1 MGFSELSM
9 SDPRAPVSSTA
20 SRITTRTIQEMKNAG
35 EPIACLTAYDFL
47 LARMLDE
54 AGIDIIL
61 VGDSLS
67 NVFQGNATTLPV
79 TLDEMIYH
87 TKIVSK
93 VTRRAMVVTDLPF
106 MTYQVTV
113 EEAFRNAG
121 RIMKETNALGVKVEG
136 GQRVAKVVEKV
147 SGEGIPIIGHIGLM
161 PQSILKYGGY
171 RPRGTSEDEARELI
185 DDALALQEAGAFAIV
200 LEKIPARL
208 AQEITERLQIPTIGI
223 GAGPHC
229 SGQIL
234 VTQDML
240 GLFED
245 FRPRFVRRY
254 ARLSEDIEKAFK
266 QYIDDVKKGE
276 FPNESESY

>member
-1 MGFSELSM
+1 M
-9 SDPRAPVSSTA
+9 SQTPTALPR
-20 SRITTRTIQEMKNAG
+20 RITTRTIQEMKDRG
-35 EPIACLTAYDFL
+35 QRIACLTAYDFIF
-47 LARMLDE
+47 ARMLDE

-61 VGDSLS
+61 VGDSVS

-87 TKIVSK
+87 TKAVSR
-93 VTRRAMVVTDLPF
+93 VARRALVITDLPF
-106 MTYQVTV
+106 MTYQVTT

-121 RIMKETNALGVKVEG
+121 RIMKETDALGVKVEG
-136 GQRVAKVVEKV
+136 GRRVANVVEKI
-147 SGEGIPIIGHIGLM
+147 SGEGIPIMGHIGLM

-171 RPRGTSEDEARELI
+171 RPRGETEEEANEIL
-185 DDALALQEAGAFAIV
+185 DDAMVLQEAGAFAVV
-200 LEKIPARL
+200 LEKIPAEL
-208 AQEITERLQIPTIGI
+208 AQRVTERLRIPTIGI

-234 VTQDML
+234 VTHDML

-254 ARLSEDIEKAFK
+254 ASLSDIISTAFK
-266 QYIDDVKKGE
+266 HYIQDVKSGS
-276 FPNESESY
+276 FPNETESY

>member
-1 MGFSELSM
+1 M

>member
-1 MGFSELSM
+1 M
-9 SDPRAPVSSTA
+9 SDNRAPVSSSA
-20 SRITTRTIQEMKNAG
+20 NRITTRTIQEMKDAG

-54 AGIDIIL
+54 VGLDIIL

-87 TKIVSK
+87 TKIVSN
-93 VTRRAMVVTDLPF
+93 VTRRAMVITDLPF

-136 GQRVAKVVEKV
+136 GKRVAKVVEKV
-147 SGEGIPIIGHIGLM
+147 SGEGIPIVGHIGLM

-171 RPRGTSEDEARELI
+171 RPRGTSAEEANELI
-185 DDALALQEAGAFAIV
+185 EDALALQEAGAFAIV
-200 LEKIPARL
+200 LEKIPADL
-208 AQEITERLQIPTIGI
+208 GKTITERLDIPTIGI
-223 GAGPHC
+223 GAGPFC

-234 VTQDML
+234 VTHDML

-254 ARLSEDIEKAFK
+254 AKLSEEIERACR
-266 QYIDDVKKGE
+266 QYIADVKAGT

>member
-1 MGFSELSM
+1 M
-9 SDPRAPVSSTA
+9 SSAVPSSQPK
-20 SRITTRTIQEMKNAG
+20 RITTRRLQEMKESG
-35 EPIACLTAYDFL
+35 ELIACLTAYDYL
-47 LARMLDE
+47 LARLLDD

-67 NVFQGNATTLPV
+67 NVFQGNNTTLPV

-87 TKIVSK
+87 TKAVSSIV
-93 VTRRAMVVTDLPF
+93 RRAMVVTDLPF
-106 MTYQVTV
+106 MSYQVTV

-121 RIMKETNALGVKVEG
+121 RVMKETKAGGVKLEG
-136 GQRVAKVVEKV
+136 GRRIAAVVEKI
-147 SGEGIPIIGHIGLM
+147 SGEGVPVMGHIGLM

-171 RPRGTSEDEARELI
+171 RPRGTSQEEADALI
-185 DDALALQEAGAFAIV
+185 DDGIALQEAGAFAVV
-200 LEKIPARL
+200 LEKIPAAL
-208 AQEITERLQIPTIGI
+208 GTLITERLSIPTIGI
-223 GAGPHC
+223 GAGPNC

-234 VTQDML
+234 VTHDML

-254 ARLSEDIEKAFK
+254 AELTTELGDVFHRYIE
-266 QYIDDVKKGE
+266 DVKSGN

>member
-1 MGFSELSM
+1 M

-185 DDALALQEAGAFAIV
+185 DDALALQEAGAFAIM